1 MKKLKT
7 LSFTMLFF
15 LLFLPLEFEKYTK
28 SPFDAMLN
36 VNLLSSKGYLFAAMM
51 KCPICHKFRSTD
63 RMYVCSKCGIKLCPT
78 CYNNNHKCPI
88 CGAYKTQIKKNW

>member
-1 MKKLKT
+1 MKKLKI
-7 LSFTMLFF
+7 LSFLMLFF
-15 LLFLPLEFEKYTK
+15 FLFLPLKFENNTNIKL
-28 SPFDAMLN
+28 F
-36 VNLLSSKGYLFAAMM
+36 SSNGNLFAAMM

-63 RMYVCSKCGIKLCPT
+63 RMYVCSKCGIKICPT